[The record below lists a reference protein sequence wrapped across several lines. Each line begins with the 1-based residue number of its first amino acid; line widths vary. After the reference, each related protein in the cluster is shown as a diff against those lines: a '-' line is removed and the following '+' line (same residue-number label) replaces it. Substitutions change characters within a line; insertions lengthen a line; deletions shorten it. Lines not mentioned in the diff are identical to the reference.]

1 MKWLKIILVLLGLVL
16 LFLIGSGGAD
26 DAANIVLSIW
36 HVIKAIMSGF
46 GSFFSRLAK
55 G

>member
-1 MKWLKIILVLLGLVL
+1 MKIILVILGLVL
-16 LFLIGSGGAD
+16 LFLIGSGSAD
-26 DAANIVLSIW
+26 EAATIVLSIW
-36 HVIKAIMSGF
+36 HVIKAIATGF

>member
-1 MKWLKIILVLLGLVL
+1 MKWVKIIGILLGLVL
-16 LFLIGSGGAD
+16 LFLIGSGKAD

-36 HVIKAIMSGF
+36 HVIKAIATGF